1 MSTEMKTYG
10 AKLNAIE
17 IQDFLDYVINQ
28 NTKISKEGDGVQR
41 GTPVCIW
48 GPHGIGKTQSVINFA
63 KRNDYTYVY
72 CAPAQFEEVGDLHGI
87 PETYDPTPEMPNSG
101 DEYTVYRP
109 PQWLH
114 SALSNVHP
122 DKPGILILDDFNRAE
137 PRIIQSCMQLLQM
150 HALFSWELPLNWQIV
165 LTANPEG
172 GAYNVNEMDD
182 AMLTRMLHITMEFD
196 VECWAKW
203 AINAGLDNRGI
214 EFLLTYPQ
222 VVTGIRTTARSF
234 TQFLRQISGIKDLDN
249 PHNLR
254 MIEILG
260 KGTLE
265 DDTINKFLHFCKFVK
280 RKLLSPK
287 EILETRNFDR
297 DVSDRIKQVV
307 SGDGYKRT
315 DLLNTMCTNLCL
327 YLSSDKYTFVESHKE
342 NFINF
347 CLHPDMV
354 GSMQF
359 KVHHLLSQSE
369 KTKPL
374 LRDSRLAEV
383 VLKAM

>member
-287 EILETRNFDR
+287 ETLETRNFDR